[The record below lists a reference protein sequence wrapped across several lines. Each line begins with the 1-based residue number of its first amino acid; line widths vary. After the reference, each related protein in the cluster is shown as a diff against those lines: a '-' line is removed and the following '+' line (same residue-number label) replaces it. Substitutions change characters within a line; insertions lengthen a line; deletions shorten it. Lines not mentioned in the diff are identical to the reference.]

1 MLMILSSWTSKK
13 IIRSDFSSV
22 SDAPIFPKIN
32 TSTSLNLRK
41 LLIPTIP
48 FQFNRLKNPH
58 TNLSKVSHQSKW

>member
-41 LLIPTIP
+41 LLIP